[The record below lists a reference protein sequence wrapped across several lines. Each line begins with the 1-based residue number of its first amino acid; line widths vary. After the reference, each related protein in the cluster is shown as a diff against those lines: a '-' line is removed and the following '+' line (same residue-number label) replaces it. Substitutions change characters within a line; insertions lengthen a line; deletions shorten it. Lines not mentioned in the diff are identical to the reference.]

1 MTMLLQQ
8 GVTAQA
14 QARPDATALVFKGT
28 RLTYGA
34 LEEASNRLAW
44 LLIAAG
50 CRQGD
55 RVALL
60 MPKMPTA
67 IMAMLGVLKADAIYV
82 PLDPASPPARLA
94 RMLQI
99 SDCRCIL
106 AAGPV
111 GHLLRDAL
119 ATATLR
125 ERPAIGW
132 LDDKAVPGAD
142 PAPAFTLRDL
152 AAYPATPPAT
162 ASTDDDLAHILFTS
176 GSTGLPKGVMIT
188 HASVAH
194 FLRWANKYFGTAA
207 SDRISQHPPLHFD
220 LSTFDIFG
228 TLWAGAELHLVPQ
241 ELNLVP
247 HKLAQLIREA
257 RLTQWFSAPSV
268 LNLMAKFDVVAQDDF
283 QSLRRVMW
291 CGEAIPTPTLIH
303 WMRRLPHVRFTN
315 LYGPTEA
322 TIASSYYTVPRCPRD
337 PRETIPIGSA
347 CDGEQL
353 LVLDGRLHP
362 VPPEDIGDLYI
373 RGTGLS
379 PGYWRDQ
386 EKTDSVF
393 LSYTGRADPRDR
405 IYKTGDLARRGADGL
420 FYFLGRADTQIK
432 SRGYRIELGE
442 IEAALHSLPELRESA
457 VVAIQT
463 EGFEGWLICCA
474 YVPAARDVPP
484 ESLRKRLA
492 AQLPGY
498 MLPAR
503 WMRHDPMPKNA
514 NGKIDRPRL
523 KNAFLAAESRRTQ
536 RDAPSPHDTGEADRM
551 IGAAP
556 GRS

>member
-14 QARPDATALVFKGT
+14 HARPDATALVFKGT
-28 RLTYGA
+28 RLSYGA
-34 LEEASNRLAW
+34 LEEASSRLAW

-50 CRQGD
+50 CRRGD

-67 IMAMLGVLKADAIYV
+67 IVAMLGVLKADAVYV

-111 GHLLRDAL
+111 GHLLRDVL

-132 LDDKAVPGAD
+132 LDDKAVPETD
-142 PAPAFTLRDL
+142 PAAAFTLRDL
-152 AAYPATPPAT
+152 AAYPATPPA
-162 ASTDDDLAHILFTS
+162 AANTDDDLAHILFTS

-207 SDRISQHPPLHFD
+207 SDRISSIRRCISIFPRSTSSARFGRGRVASGPPRAQSRAAQTGAAHPRGPAHAVVL
-220 LSTFDIFG
+220 
-228 TLWAGAELHLVPQ
+228 GALRPQ
-241 ELNLVP
+241 SHGE
-247 HKLAQLIREA
+247 IRC
-257 RLTQWFSAPSV
+257 
-268 LNLMAKFDVVAQDDF
+268 
-283 QSLRRVMW
+283 RR
-291 CGEAIPTPTLIH
+291 P
-303 WMRRLPHVRFTN
+303 RRLPELAPGDVVRGGDPDAHPDPLDATSSACAFHN

-362 VPPEDIGDLYI
+362 VP
-373 RGTGLS
+373 
-379 PGYWRDQ
+379 
-386 EKTDSVF
+386 
-393 LSYTGRADPRDR
+393 
-405 IYKTGDLARRGADGL
+405 RR
-420 FYFLGRADTQIK
+420 T
-432 SRGYRIELGE
+432 
-442 IEAALHSLPELRESA
+442 SA
-457 VVAIQT
+457 IST
-463 EGFEGWLICCA
+463 S
-474 YVPAARDVPP
+474 AAR
-484 ESLRKRLA
+484 
-492 AQLPGY
+492 G
-498 MLPAR
+498 
-503 WMRHDPMPKNA
+503 
-514 NGKIDRPRL
+514 
-523 KNAFLAAESRRTQ
+523 
-536 RDAPSPHDTGEADRM
+536 
-551 IGAAP
+551 
-556 GRS
+556 